1 MDTGIGSLA
10 TTMDPVLQALV
21 AAGVNWL
28 MTALGAAGIFLAP
41 GMSRKAVDAMLGF
54 AAGVML
60 AYGQLS
66 GLLEP
71 ITAVIAAGA

>member
-1 MDTGIGSLA
+1 MHPI
-10 TTMDPVLQALV
+10 LQALT

-60 AYGQLS
+60 AA
-66 GLLEP
+66 LLLGD
-71 ITAVIAAGA
+71 GALAPQMGHARDPPAS